1 MKQKFLIEAPY
12 LTGQIYI
19 SVDTIDAALLSVELG
34 DDMSV
39 FGSSDCLISWTRAC
53 PSNTSQNDCVMVV
66 RQMAIL
72 HTNGALCY
80 SKDRSCIINN
90 MFILVNQRKHLLEC
104 FLLGNYI
111 YQEECMAS
119 NIESTRSLKGSSL
132 GFMEAIGQSLA
143 NISPTLTP
151 ALNMGA
157 VVALAGQGTWL
168 VYVVA
173 TIALI
178 IVGLNMSTLASRFS
192 AAGSFFVFISRS
204 LGPMMGG
211 LTGWALIL
219 AYIGTAMA
227 LLAGL
232 AIFINN
238 MLAPFGVSIS
248 PIISYVVFGFLAWY
262 LAYRDV
268 KLSSRISLIIE
279 AISVTVITILVF
291 TVVGK
296 HYSPSVVY
304 AQAGISEAPFKGMF
318 EGVVLAIFSF
328 VGFESS
334 VTLGKETR
342 DPTKN
347 IPRAVMG
354 SMLFAGMFFTMMA
367 IAMIIAYKGNAAGFG
382 SDSAP
387 LETLLNYLN
396 LSKLSAPVYAIA
408 SLSLFACVLASINAG
423 SRLLFSMGRYQFVHR
438 SMGLV
443 HTKHQTPHMAVT
455 ISAVLAI
462 LGPVALLGQGAM
474 NTYGITGTIATFG
487 FIFVYFLISVSA
499 PIYLARRKSGSMIS
513 MSLGV
518 AGAILMVAAFFG
530 SVYPVPAYPFNLLP
544 YIFLAY
550 LLAGAAILVRLKMFS
565 PSILDRVELDLEG
578 SEGAIIGRK

>member
-1 MKQKFLIEAPY
+1 
-12 LTGQIYI
+12 
-19 SVDTIDAALLSVELG
+19 
-34 DDMSV
+34 
-39 FGSSDCLISWTRAC
+39 
-53 PSNTSQNDCVMVV
+53 MV
-66 RQMAIL
+66 
-72 HTNGALCY
+72 TNL
-80 SKDRSCIINN
+80 
-90 MFILVNQRKHLLEC
+90 
-104 FLLGNYI
+104 
-111 YQEECMAS
+111 
-119 NIESTRSLKGSSL
+119 ESTQSLKESSL
-132 GFMEAIGQSLA
+132 GFMEAVGQSLA

-168 VYVVA
+168 VYVAA

-192 AAGSFFVFISRS
+192 AAGSFFIFIARS

-232 AIFINN
+232 AIFVNN
-238 MLAPFGVSIS
+238 TLAPFGVSIP
-248 PIISYVVFGFLAWY
+248 PIISYVIFGFLAWY
-262 LAYRDV
+262 LAYRDI
-268 KLSSRISLIIE
+268 KLSSRISLVIE
-279 AISVTVITILVF
+279 AISVTVITVLVF

-304 AQAGISEAPFKGMF
+304 TQAGISGASVKGMF
-318 EGVVLAIFSF
+318 GGVVLAIFSF

-354 SMLFAGMFFTMMA
+354 SMLFAGAFFTIMA
-367 IAMIIAYKGNAAGFG
+367 LAMITAYKGNATAFG
-382 SDSAP
+382 NDSAP
-387 LETLLNYLN
+387 LETLLGYLN
-396 LSKLSAPVYAIA
+396 LTALSAPVYAIA
-408 SLSLFACVLASINAG
+408 SLSLFACILASINAG

-443 HTKHQTPHMAVT
+443 HTTHQTPHIAVT
-455 ISAVLAI
+455 ISSVLAVI
-462 LGPVALLGQGAM
+462 GPIALIGQGSM
-474 NTYGITGTIATFG
+474 NTYDITGTVATFG
-487 FIFVYFLISVSA
+487 FIFVYLLISISA
-499 PIYLARRKSGSMIS
+499 PIYLAKKRLGSVTSVFFGIT
-513 MSLGV
+513 G
-518 AGAILMVAAFFG
+518 AGLMVAAFFG

-544 YIFLAY
+544 YIFIAY
-550 LLAGAAILVRLKMFS
+550 LLFGVAILVRLKLFS
-565 PSILDRVELDLEG
+565 PTILDRVELDLEG